1 VLFVRVTVSD
11 EDAKTALS
19 LFFFSLLLVVLLLAK
34 VALSPSL
41 FLLLLLINDDDD
53 DVVVIVG
60 SREEEEEE
68 DDDDIVRKK
77 RAFLSLKIG
86 KVCFYASHFRYT
98 ARNKTPPHINEN
110 YSTSTHA

>member
-1 VLFVRVTVSD
+1 MLFVRVTVSD

-19 LFFFSLLLVVLLLAK
+19 LFFFSLLLVVVLLAK

-53 DVVVIVG
+53 DDVVVIVG

-68 DDDDIVRKK
+68 DDDIVRKK

-86 KVCFYASHFRYT
+86 NICFTFFRYHCASNNT
-98 ARNKTPPHINEN
+98 HHINEN
-110 YSTSTHA
+110 YYSTSTRAR

>member
-1 VLFVRVTVSD
+1 MLFVRVTVSD

-68 DDDDIVRKK
+68 DDDIVRKK